1 MTLEKHTIEAALQSA
16 NATIAQGSDEPINWE
31 GQSRAKRNHLLKISD
46 WTQVADCSLSDEKKE
61 EWRVY
66 RQALRDISTQESWP
80 VYPVWPEAPSA

>member
-1 MTLEKHTIEAALQSA
+1 MTISNKTPEEALAGAFTSTMGDPTA
-16 NATIAQGSDEPINWE
+16 PIDWA
-31 GQSRAKRNHLLKISD
+31 GQSRLKRNFLLKSCD